1 MKNTIP
7 VFALER
13 RPLYRFGM
21 EAFEQLKTMRERAG
35 LTQEELAKLAGTSQP
50 QVRRLEAGE
59 RELTV
64 PWARKLAPHLGVT
77 PAEIIFPEGRKPLTL
92 SIVGRVGASTDGR
105 VVHDSDQGPFGEIQA
120 PIGARGN
127 EAVVEV
133 DGHSMGIY
141 APDGS
146 LILYEKREDPP
157 QDNMLG
163 EVCVVGLPDGRVL
176 VKRLLRGSRRGLF
189 DLESVVGDTLKDQA
203 VSWAAVVLVVV
214 HPKQARKLRVA

>member
-1 MKNTIP
+1 M
-7 VFALER
+7 VFEPEK
-13 RPLYRFGM
+13 RPIYRFGM
-21 EAFEQLKTMRERAG
+21 EAFEQLKQMRERAG
-35 LTQEELAKLAGTSQP
+35 LTQDDLAKLAGTSQP
-50 QVRRLEAGE
+50 QVRRLESGE

-64 PWARKLAPHLGVT
+64 PWARRLAPHLGVT
-77 PAEIIFPEGRKPLTL
+77 AADIVFPDTAKRAMTL
-92 SIVGRVGASTDGR
+92 NIVGRVGASTDGH
-105 VVHDSDQGPFGEIQA
+105 VVQESDHGPFGQIQA
-120 PIGARGN
+120 PIGARGT

-189 DLESVVGDTLKDQA
+189 DLESVVGETMRDQR
-203 VSWAAVVLVVV
+203 VNWAAVVLVVV
-214 HPKQARKLRVA
+214 HPKQAKRLRVA